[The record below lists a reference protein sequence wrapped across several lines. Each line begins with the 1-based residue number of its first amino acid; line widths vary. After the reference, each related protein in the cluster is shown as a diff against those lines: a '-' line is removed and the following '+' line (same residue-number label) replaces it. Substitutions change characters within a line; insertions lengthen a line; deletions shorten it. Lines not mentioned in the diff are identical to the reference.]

1 MAPEAASSQG
11 CSATPRAAHDYRR
24 PRLGALIGGAVLIA
38 LLYYGRDVLAP
49 CALAVLLAF
58 LLDPLVTRLRRI
70 GASQGLAVALA
81 LSLTMTALAA
91 ASWLVVRQVTALGRD
106 LPAYQ
111 TTIYSKLRGMTRL
124 TAESTVVGDASR
136 VIDAVSAELDS
147 ARREAKAAKSTTPAV
162 APQPVVLDETPESV
176 WESTKARV
184 MSALGA

>member
-1 MAPEAASSQG
+1 MAPEAAGSQG
-11 CSATPRAAHDYRR
+11 GFATTRAALDYPR

-106 LPAYQ
+106 LPAY
-111 TTIYSKLRGMTRL
+111 
-124 TAESTVVGDASR
+124 
-136 VIDAVSAELDS
+136 
-147 ARREAKAAKSTTPAV
+147 
-162 APQPVVLDETPESV
+162 
-176 WESTKARV
+176 
-184 MSALGA
+184 